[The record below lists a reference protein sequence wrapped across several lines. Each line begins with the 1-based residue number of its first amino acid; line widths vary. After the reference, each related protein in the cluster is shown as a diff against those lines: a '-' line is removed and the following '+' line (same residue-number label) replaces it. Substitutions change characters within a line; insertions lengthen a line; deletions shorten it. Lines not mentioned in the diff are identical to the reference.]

1 MRYVMPEPRRST
13 STLPIQEFG
22 QRVRTRRLELGLS
35 QERLAEISGLH
46 RNYVGSL
53 ERGERNVA
61 LLNILRLAKGLNTD
75 AAELVRDL
83 TV

>member
-1 MRYVMPEPRRST
+1 MRT
-13 STLPIQEFG
+13 H
-22 QRVRTRRLELGLS
+22 RLELGLS
-35 QERLAEISGLH
+35 QEELADISGLH

-53 ERGERNVA
+53 ERGERNVP
-61 LLNILRLAKGLNTD
+61 LRNILRLAKGLDTD